1 MSFRFIEHHWISL
14 SAQKGLKGVTG
25 KQNIVIEL
33 RVLFSGEIVQNLF
46 ETYEKFLRF
55 IIVQQERKFNL

>member
-1 MSFRFIEHHWISL
+1 MSFRFIEPHWISL